1 MTNLGTFVET
11 IGKASVHLME
21 EPLLERYY

>member
-1 MTNLGTFVET
+1 MSNLGSFVET
-11 IGKASVHLME
+11 IGKASVHLTE